1 MSPWQVLGIEPSE
14 DTRAIKQ
21 AYARALK
28 QTRPDADPEGYQRL
42 RECYEWALGWVE
54 WKREHPEQSADAEA
68 YSDADTRVDADEPD
82 ADAVALEARPP
93 DSANAVAV
101 DDGEHTPSRR
111 SPVDRADAQVH
122 AARASESHEPRPPDS
137 IAETDHDTDTVSEA
151 TPADTVQDTPIA
163 IVDPESLLSSVREYW
178 QRDGDVALVEALP
191 KLLGLLREVPLSLQA
206 EASCR
211 FAAWAT
217 QEPLPFEAVAA
228 LQEHFDWG
236 RDFRADRVLGDE
248 LAAAL
253 RKRLVELDL
262 DCARTPRQRAQRTL
276 LKDFQFKLRRGEFW
290 QARWRLLSERG
301 ARAAQLVAD
310 LTESMWRRPPASYF
324 QQEMKRV
331 AENAELWLAAGFAC
345 VLAAIAVLV
354 DARVTVSAAIAL
366 AIGLVISAGTC
377 VIFGVLFTKWM
388 DAIARLLQSLAGSG
402 ARIGYPR
409 LLAALTI
416 CAASAYWGD
425 AVPMPWLLLVASLFA
440 FQLLW
445 LQECRWRML
454 LLPITAQF
462 AFTLHPMLPAD
473 WPTLSSWWIALSWV
487 LVSHFQLS
495 RTGVPPVYREP
506 RVLLPRKAGDVVF
519 YLIGFKAVLAILALG
534 YVVLL
539 PTTSIVQGLRE
550 GALRVAGWAGF
561 TILLLVIARSQ
572 PLICAAIT
580 LMSPLLFF
588 ALSRS
593 TQAIAGKLYRPPAAG

>member
-1 MSPWQVLGIEPSE
+1 MSPWQVLGIAPTE

-28 QTRPDADPEGYQRL
+28 QTRPDVDPEGYQRL

-54 WKREHPEQSADAEA
+54 WKREHPEESADE
-68 YSDADTRVDADEPD
+68 SEDADEP
-82 ADAVALEARPP
+82 APIAVRMPEA
-93 DSANAVAV
+93 AATAAEL
-101 DDGEHTPSRR
+101 DDGEHTPSSP
-111 SPVDRADAQVH
+111 SPVDHAEVQAQ
-122 AARASESHEPRPPDS
+122 AARAAESHEPRAADS
-137 IAETDHDTDTVSEA
+137 IAEADHDADTAHQA
-151 TPADTVQDTPIA
+151 TPDDTVQDASIPI
-163 IVDPESLLSSVREYW
+163 VEPESLLASVHQYW
-178 QRDGDVALVEALP
+178 QRDGDAALVDALP

-211 FAAWAT
+211 FAAWVT

-276 LKDFQFKLRRGEFW
+276 FKDFQFKLRRGEFW
-290 QARWRLLSERG
+290 QARWRLLSEPG
-301 ARAAQLVAD
+301 AKAAQLVAD
-310 LTESMWRRPPASYF
+310 LAESMSRRPPASLF
-324 QQEMKRV
+324 QQEMKGL
-331 AENAELWLAAGFAC
+331 AELAELWLAACFAC
-345 VLAAIAVLV
+345 VIATIAVLV
-354 DARVTVSAAIAL
+354 DARVTLPAAVPL
-366 AIGLVISAGTC
+366 AIGLVIAAGTC
-377 VIFGVLFTKWM
+377 VVLSALFAKVP
-388 DAIARLLQSLAGSG
+388 DAIARLLNSLAGSG
-402 ARIGYPR
+402 ARVGYPR

-445 LQECRWRML
+445 LPECRWRML
-454 LLPITAQF
+454 LLPITAQL

-473 WPTLSSWWIALSWV
+473 WPALSSWWIALSWV

-495 RTGVPPVYREP
+495 RTGAPLVYSEP
-506 RVLLPRKAGDVVF
+506 GALLPRKPGDVIF

-539 PTTSIVQGLRE
+539 PTTLIVQSLRE

-572 PLICAAIT
+572 PLICAAIA
-580 LMSPLLFF
+580 LLSPPLFF

-593 TQAIAGKLYRPPAAG
+593 AQAIAGKLYRPAAAA

>member
-1 MSPWQVLGIEPSE
+1 MSPWQVLGIAPTE

-54 WKREHPEQSADAEA
+54 WKREHPEGSADE
-68 YSDADTRVDADEPD
+68 SEDADEPEHEEP
-82 ADAVALEARPP
+82 APIAVRMPEA
-93 DSANAVAV
+93 AATTAEV
-101 DDGEHTPSRR
+101 DDREHTPSSP
-111 SPVDRADAQVH
+111 SPVDHAEVQAQ
-122 AARASESHEPRPPDS
+122 AARAAESHEPRAADS
-137 IAETDHDTDTVSEA
+137 IAEADHDADTSHQA
-151 TPADTVQDTPIA
+151 TPDDTVQDAPIP
-163 IVDPESLLSSVREYW
+163 IVEPESLLASVHQYW
-178 QRDGDVALVEALP
+178 QRDGDAALIDALP

-206 EASCR
+206 EASFR
-211 FAAWAT
+211 FASWAT

-248 LAAAL
+248 LAAAV

-262 DCARTPRQRAQRTL
+262 DAARTPRQRAQRTL
-276 LKDFQFKLRRGEFW
+276 FKDFQFKLRRGEFW

-354 DARVTVSAAIAL
+354 DARMTVPAAIAL
-366 AIGLVISAGTC
+366 AIGLVIAAGTC
-377 VIFGVLFTKWM
+377 VIFGVLFSKWM
-388 DAIARLLQSLAGSG
+388 DAIARLLKSLAGSG
-402 ARIGYPR
+402 PRLGYPR
-409 LLAALTI
+409 LLAALAI

-425 AVPMPWLLLVASLFA
+425 AVPMPWLPLVASLFV

-454 LLPITAQF
+454 LLPITAQL
-462 AFTLHPMLPAD
+462 AFTLHPMLPAEL
-473 WPTLSSWWIALSWV
+473 PALSSWWIALSWV

-495 RTGVPPVYREP
+495 RTGAPLVYSEP

-519 YLIGFKAVLAILALG
+519 YLIGFKAVLAILAVG
-534 YVVLL
+534 YIVLL
-539 PTTSIVQGLRE
+539 PTTAIVQSFRE

-572 PLICAAIT
+572 PLICAAIA
-580 LMSPLLFF
+580 LLSPLLFL

-593 TQAIAGKLYRPPAAG
+593 TQAIAGKLYRPPVAG